1 MSATLITRTWLPRCV
16 HADGHRLRLSA
27 TSSSAT
33 SSHSGYAHGPQVVI
47 DAGILEVL
55 PEAIKST
62 KAQTRKEVC
71 MLMDH
76 DFDRVPRKLNT
87 RTYANHRTEE
97 SQ

>member
-33 SSHSGYAHGPQVVI
+33 SSQDSGYAHGPQVVI

-62 KAQTRKEVC
+62 KAQTRKEVSAC
-71 MLMDH
+71 
-76 DFDRVPRKLNT
+76 
-87 RTYANHRTEE
+87 
-97 SQ
+97 

>member
-16 HADGHRLRLSA
+16 HADGHQLRLSA

-62 KAQTRKEVC
+62 KAQTRKEVSAC
-71 MLMDH
+71 
-76 DFDRVPRKLNT
+76 
-87 RTYANHRTEE
+87 
-97 SQ
+97 